1 MGGGGSSSSVVGYK
15 YYMGLHI
22 QACLGG
28 ADEFL
33 GIVAGEKTAWEGAV
47 TGNTQIYLDVPDL
60 FGGDK
65 KEGGLQ
71 GYVDVEFGR
80 EDQARNDYLLA
91 QLGGDIPAF
100 RGVFG
105 LVCRKIYCCAT
116 SPYMKAWWLK
126 LRRQPAAHWYAATC
140 NINDGSANP
149 AHIIYECMTSEIWG
163 MGCGPGLMNDD
174 KFKAAA
180 DTLHAEG
187 FGLSLKLTKPSAVED
202 FILDICRHI
211 QAVTGFDHD
220 DGTIY
225 LKLIRDDYDADVI
238 PEFRTDDGTL
248 LGVDKFAR
256 PSPGEIV
263 NQINLTYCVR
273 GETDTTTITGH
284 NLASIQAQG
293 AVIQD
298 DVDYDGIDSD
308 ALAAQ
313 VLARDLQNYAS
324 NLASVTARLNRSAWA
339 LLVGDVCKLTWDD
352 PNLGTIIIIVR
363 VMEIDYGT
371 LDDGIITING
381 TQDVFSLDEYL
392 VVAPQPTEW
401 ENPITAPI
409 PMVHHGVMEL
419 TYWDLVRLAPEK
431 INYLDASYGYLQYFG
446 ILPARSNYSFDFY
459 VKAAGGSYAFTA
471 TGSLCPSA
479 SLAGDIGYTD
489 TDIAISSASFS
500 TGSLPDE
507 DTYALIDDELIRI
520 DEIDTTANT
529 MIIGRGCLDTVCAG
543 HGGGTVIFC
552 VEAFRAVSETTYL
565 FNQAVIGE
573 GRTRTSIGVLNTD
586 DAPDDTLTITA
597 RQDKPYPPGLFRLNG
612 TAYPGSIDGALTIS
626 WAHRDRTQQ
635 TVSVIDES
643 AGNIGPETGATC
655 SLSLYDETGTLIKE
669 ETSLTGTSYTWTNE
683 AADTGLIRLNTQ
695 VRVRLW
701 SVREGVDSFQ
711 KHDVITTR
719 RYPMCSVLPTITA
732 QGTNPGETLT
742 GNDGTWV
749 NNPTLTGQWYRD
761 GVAIDDATS
770 GTYTIMAVDQ
780 GRNLTWRVTGTN
792 DAGTREAE
800 STAMAIP
807 AA

>member
-33 GIVAGEKTAWEGAV
+33 GIIAGEKTAWEGAV

-80 EDQARNDYLLA
+80 VDQVRNDYLQE
-91 QLGGDIPAF
+91 QLEGDIPAF

-126 LRRQPAAHWYAATC
+126 LRRQPAADWYAATC

-163 MGCGPGLMNDD
+163 MGCDPRLINDD

-180 DTLHAEG
+180 DTLYAEG

-313 VLARDLQNYAS
+313 VLARDLQDYAS

-446 ILPARSNYSFDFY
+446 ILPARLSYSFDFY
-459 VKAAGGSYAFTA
+459 VKPAGGSYSFAS
-471 TGSLCPSA
+471 TGSFCPSA
-479 SLAGDIGYTD
+479 SLSAALGYTE
-489 TDIAISSASFS
+489 TTAYISTTAFES
-500 TGSLPDE
+500 GDLPGE
-507 DTYALIDDELIRI
+507 GTYALIG
-520 DEIDTTANT
+520 DEIVRLDDIDINNNT
-529 MIIGRGCLDTVCAG
+529 ITIGRGCLDTVCAEHDAG
-543 HGGGTVIFC
+543 DILFA
-552 VEAFRAVSETTYL
+552 VESFRAVSEITYL
-565 FNQAVIGE
+565 LNQAVVGE
-573 GRTRTSIGVLNTD
+573 GRTRTSIGVLDTD
-586 DAPDDTLTITA
+586 DAPDDSLAIVA
-597 RQDKPYPPGLFRLNG
+597 RQDKPYPPGTFRING
-612 TAYPGSIDGALTIS
+612 EVYPDKITGTLTVS

-643 AGNIGPETGATC
+643 YGNIGPETGVTYTLA
-655 SLSLYDETGTLIKE
+655 LYDESGDLARNETG
-669 ETSLTGTSYTWTNE
+669 LTGTSYTWSTEADDCGLAGRLNE
-683 AADTGLIRLNTQ
+683 SVRIRLLA
-695 VRVRLW
+695 V
-701 SVREGVDSFQ
+701 
-711 KHDVITTR
+711 
-719 RYPMCSVLPTITA
+719 
-732 QGTNPGETLT
+732 
-742 GNDGTWV
+742 
-749 NNPTLTGQWYRD
+749 RD
-761 GVAIDDATS
+761 GVSGFQEHDFTTTRTYPYLLIDS
-770 GTYTIMAVDQ
+770 
-780 GRNLTWRVTGTN
+780 
-792 DAGTREAE
+792 AGHYLKIDGAGHKLFINRE
-800 STAMAIP
+800 
-807 AA
+807 